1 MKSKRIIALVLLCFV
16 CLAGCAE
23 AAPKVRTCHV
33 VLEEGPGFE
42 SDRYTR
48 VVKAGQ
54 DAVFT
59 LRPKEGYTIRE
70 ADYGNYTLTAGT
82 GGVVTLTL
90 HNVRYSESVS
100 LTAVPSDVTLSYHA
114 NGGARLDG
122 GNPEEP
128 TEIPVIPSHLRL
140 NTSTGIGLFT
150 RSGYTLLGWNTAPDG
165 SGEAVGLGSRVT
177 PEAGLV
183 LYAQWVKWT
192 EESLFHWER
201 VGNCAAITGYTGHGD
216 ILCVP
221 AALGGLPVEIIRAGA
236 FENAACEILILPHTL
251 RTIENGAFKG
261 AAAEK
266 LWLSDSLQTVS
277 DYSFAGCEKLRT
289 LHINAVEAPVYAGTY
304 YATFPDKFDRLLK
317 LAPQRK
323 IVLFSGSSTRFG
335 YDSQMIDEAFP
346 DYAVVNMGVFAY
358 TNAAPQLELILTCM
372 GQGDILIHAP
382 EFDAAQRQFCT
393 NHRLDAPFFN
403 MVEGNYDLAAALD
416 LRQYSGVF
424 EALQE
429 YLTARRDMERRSYGL
444 SPSDYDEDGN
454 PVDTPS
460 YNAYGDYIP
469 YRPNGQSPEPIY
481 GLPVNYTVM
490 AYPKAM
496 YLVPLNEM
504 YGRFLERGVRVYFTY
519 APRNCLA
526 ISEDSTYEAR
536 QELDRYFREN
546 LSIPVLGT
554 LEESLWSGI
563 YLHGT
568 DNHLSTEG
576 VAIRT
581 ERIIGQLK
589 AQLEQEAEHE

>member
-1 MKSKRIIALVLLCFV
+1 MKPKQMIALVLLCFV

-23 AAPKVRTCHV
+23 AAPKVRICHV

-42 SDRYTR
+42 SDRYACA
-48 VVKAGQ
+48 VEAGQ

-59 LRPKEGYTIRE
+59 LRPNEGYTISE
-70 ADYGNYTLTAGT
+70 VDYVNYTLTAGT

-100 LTAVPSDVTLSYHA
+100 LTVIPGDATLSYHA
-114 NGGARLDG
+114 NGGVRLDG
-122 GNPEEP
+122 GNPEEAL
-128 TEIPVIPSHLRL
+128 ELPVIPSHLRL

-150 RSGYTLLGWNTAPDG
+150 RPGYTLLGWNTAPDG

-177 PEAGLV
+177 PEKGLV
-183 LYAQWVKWT
+183 LYAQWAEWT
-192 EESLFHWER
+192 EENLFRWER
-201 VGNCAAITGYTGHGD
+201 VGNCAAITGYMGQGD
-216 ILCVP
+216 TLCVP
-221 AALGGLPVEIIRAGA
+221 AELGGLPVEIIRAGA
-236 FENAACEILILPHTL
+236 FENAACQTLILPYTL

-261 AAAEK
+261 AALEE

-277 DYSFAGCEKLRT
+277 DYSFAGCDNLQT
-289 LHINAVEAPVYAGTY
+289 LHISAVEEPVYAGTY
-304 YATFPDKFDRLLK
+304 YATFPDKYDRLLN
-317 LAPQRK
+317 LARERK

-335 YDSQMIDEAFP
+335 YDSEKIDEAFP

-358 TNAAPQLELILTCM
+358 TNATPQLELILDCV
-372 GQGDILIHAP
+372 GEGDILIHAP

-393 NHRLDAPFFN
+393 NYRLDASFFN

-416 LRQYSGVF
+416 LRRYSGVF

-429 YLTARRDMERRSYGL
+429 YLAARQDMERRSYGL
-444 SPSDYDEDGN
+444 SPAEFDEDGN
-454 PVDTPS
+454 PVETPS
-460 YNAYGDYIP
+460 YNAYGDYIL
-469 YRPNGQSPEPIY
+469 YRPNAQSPEPIY

-490 AYPKAM
+490 GYPKAM
-496 YLVPLNEM
+496 YLDPLNEM
-504 YGRFLERGVRVYFTY
+504 YGRFLERSVRVYFTY
-519 APRNCLA
+519 APRNSLA

-536 QELDRYFREN
+536 QELDHYFREN
-546 LSIPVLGT
+546 LIVPVLGT
-554 LEESLWSGI
+554 LEESLWSGV
-563 YLHGT
+563 YLYGT